1 MPFVERLLPAFFIFN
16 RIGSDIN
23 RYDASNKDSPHAN
36 QKAKDSAE
44 QEYNEV
50 EQEYDN
56 LKSKPNKTPDDKN
69 KLEKLKRALK
79 RLKDKMDFKGE
90 NHSRNA
96 KGNR

>member
-1 MPFVERLLPAFFIFN
+1 MVPAFICSTLGRCGVSFGILSS
-16 RIGSDIN
+16 G
-23 RYDASNKDSPHAN
+23 
-36 QKAKDSAE
+36 KAKDSAE

-69 KLEKLKRALK
+69 KLEKLKRSLK